1 VFALASDGSILSSGS
16 PCPVPDTRERRRLS
30 AHPGPS
36 PTRGI
41 VGSSTIGIGVSA
53 SPAWEILVQARSK
66 DCGQH
71 GAAGPDPHLA

>member
-1 VFALASDGSILSSGS
+1 VFALASDGSLLKLR
-16 PCPVPDTRERRRLS
+16 VTL
-30 AHPGPS
+30 PGACHEGTKAAFRSHS

-41 VGSSTIGIGVSA
+41 VGSSTIGIGVST
-53 SPAWEILVQARSK
+53 SPAREILVQARSK